1 MNPEPLGS
9 LHPNIAPYGEIITS
23 SDRIKFILAIGT
35 EKQFNKLA
43 YFLELKEEQITAFN
57 TNQKRVNKRKELL
70 TIIQEKINHI
80 KAETLYGYCLK
91 NNLPIGKIKTI
102 ANKIASDMVLEEKI
116 ENFDTKRVATVA
128 FTIKE

>member
-1 MNPEPLGS
+1 M
-9 LHPNIAPYGEIITS
+9 H
-23 SDRIKFILAIGT
+23 DFCGT

-102 ANKIASDMVLEEKI
+102 ENVFANKIAREMVLEEKI